1 MRETETD
8 YKISKVRVM
17 KLQFLNTEG
26 KDPQGKEKEK
36 LLKAKKAEKQ
46 LLFSSLQKETQTG

>member
-1 MRETETD
+1 MT
-8 YKISKVRVM
+8 
-17 KLQFLNTEG
+17 LQFLNTEG

>member
-1 MRETETD
+1 
-8 YKISKVRVM
+8 M

-26 KDPQGKEKEK
+26 KDSQGKEKEK